1 MANVLPRERQL
12 AVLAAL
18 VDGNSERAVERMT
31 GVERKTI
38 RRFALRV
45 GIAAQSLHNTMARDL
60 SCSLIESDEVWSF
73 VKKKQSRVTPAEH
86 AAGLGEAYTFT
97 ALAMPSRYVVT

>member
-18 VDGNSERAVERMT
+18 VDGNSERAAERMT

-45 GIAAQSLHNTMARDL
+45 GMAAQSLHNTRPL
-60 SCSLIESDEVWSF
+60 
-73 VKKKQSRVTPAEH
+73 
-86 AAGLGEAYTFT
+86 
-97 ALAMPSRYVVT
+97 ALAHRER